1 MLLPSHSRLKINK
14 KCAIKMYKY
23 MYELLHYYLKSY
35 KDIPTFFRNLIKK
48 HLFFCLPKLHFS
60 LNFSPLHT
68 ICKYKSRSFLIRFV
82 GKNPKNLISPKKKD
96 TQTKYTQTYHVKIV

>member
-1 MLLPSHSRLKINK
+1 
-14 KCAIKMYKY
+14 
-23 MYELLHYYLKSY
+23 MYELLHDYLKSY

-48 HLFFCLPKLHFS
+48 PLIKLHFS
-60 LNFSPLHT
+60 LNFSSLHT

-96 TQTKYTQTYHVKIV
+96 TQNIHTHIM

>member
-1 MLLPSHSRLKINK
+1 MNCCMITSR
-14 KCAIKMYKY
+14 AIK
-23 MYELLHYYLKSY
+23 

-48 HLFFCLPKLHFS
+48 PLIKLLFS

-82 GKNPKNLISPKKKD
+82 GKNPKNLISPKKRY
-96 TQTKYTQTYHVKIV
+96 TKYTQTYHVKIV